1 MCECVWGCEAAL
13 LFPGQLLVTQ
23 EWLICNGCCH
33 SPAVAPGD
41 GRAVTNAHALTFSLR
56 RHTIEKF
63 KKHTCTH
70 TWTHKFRRAVPRSP
84 GVCPATGDK
93 KIRQDLTSNPVSFY
107 LDLSFTI
114 SVFLNSSKCWWLCS
128 CFCLQS
134 TVVVEKSIQDLM
146 SLMQDLSAYSNQFLE
161 MVCDKLKEYKE
172 ICNTAY
178 R

>member
-1 MCECVWGCEAAL
+1 MFAKPTKL
-13 LFPGQLLVTQ
+13 L
-23 EWLICNGCCH
+23 
-33 SPAVAPGD
+33 
-41 GRAVTNAHALTFSLR
+41 SL
-56 RHTIEKF
+56 
-63 KKHTCTH
+63 
-70 TWTHKFRRAVPRSP
+70 S
-84 GVCPATGDK
+84 
-93 KIRQDLTSNPVSFY
+93 L
-107 LDLSFTI
+107 
-114 SVFLNSSKCWWLCS
+114 